1 MYYHKKL
8 FHLLVLFCSVL
19 ISAHSNKKDTLR
31 GEFTYLL
38 KAKFDTRNDL
48 RAEEFFS
55 LQVGDNRAF
64 FADVISLKGD
74 SVMANSRTRTQNSD
88 GSTTVGWK
96 KGIVIPKTNFN
107 FTIIQSNENIQYFD
121 YAGMSLLTYRESV
134 IKNWK
139 LVDEVKVI
147 NTINCKKAEV
157 TFKGRNW
164 IAWYSPEIPF
174 PYGPMKFSGLPGLII
189 KIIDDKG
196 DFDFELV
203 RSVSDS
209 KLKGKLVNIKK
220 SRYTEAIETT
230 QPKLKQA
237 QRNAR
242 ANLAAELASYGTTI
256 LEGKEMLRQRE
267 KEREKAI
274 EENKKYAN
282 PLELEN

>member
-1 MYYHKKL
+1 MILSY
-8 FHLLVLFCSVL
+8 SVL
-19 ISAHSNKKDTLR
+19 SSAQSNKKDTLR
-31 GEFTYLL
+31 GEFTYVL

-48 RAEEFFS
+48 RTENFFS
-55 LQVGDNRAF
+55 LQVSDNRAF

-74 SVMANSRTRTQNSD
+74 SVMANSRTITNNPD
-88 GSTTVGWK
+88 GSKTLSWK
-96 KGIVIPKTNFN
+96 KGVVIPKTNFN
-107 FTIIQSNENIQYFD
+107 FTIIQSNEHVQYFD
-121 YAGMSLLTYRESV
+121 LAGMSLLTYKEPV
-134 IKNWK
+134 IINWK
-139 LVDEVKVI
+139 LVDETKVI

-189 KIIDDKG
+189 KITDDKG

-203 RSVSDS
+203 KSVSDY

-220 SRYTEAIETT
+220 SRYTEAIETK

-242 ANLAAELASYGTTI
+242 ANVNAELASYGTTTV
-256 LEGKEMLRQRE
+256 EGQEMLRKRE
-267 KEREKAI
+267 KERENAI